1 MDDALER
8 GRAGFAARAWTQA
21 FTSLSDADTN
31 EPLSAADLELL
42 ATAAFM
48 LGRVDDFFT
57 VLERAYARRLS
68 DDEVHRA
75 ARCAFYLG
83 ISLATTGEIARAGGW
98 FGRGQRLVDSAGV
111 DCVEQGYLLMPR
123 ALRRESDGD
132 VEGAFDAASRAAEF
146 GQRFGDADLFA
157 LATQACGVALIRSG
171 SIEDGLRLLD
181 EAMLPAAAGD
191 LSPIIAGIVYCGSI
205 AGCEEAFDLRRGRE
219 WTKALSEWCEAQPD
233 LVAFSGRCRVH
244 RAELLQLEGAWP
256 DALAEAERGQE
267 HGERARNADAA
278 GEALYQQGEVF
289 RLRGELV
296 VAERAYR
303 EANGF
308 GREPQP
314 GLALLRL
321 AQGDARAAAAAIGR
335 ALGETTQP
343 LRRAR
348 LLPAAIEIAL
358 ATDDLSG
365 ARVASVELGDIA
377 AAATSP
383 MLAAVAD
390 CARGSLELAEG
401 DERAALV
408 SLRFALHR
416 WQELAAPYEAARAR
430 VLLAT
435 ACRAAGDDDTAALE
449 LEAAEATFRELGAAR
464 DLQRVRELVG
474 GRDRPTHGLTERELE
489 VLRLVAA
496 GRSNR
501 EIASELVLS
510 EHTVAR
516 HLQNIRRKL
525 RVSSRTAA
533 AAFAYEN
540 DLV

>member
-8 GRAGFAARAWTQA
+8 GRAGFAARAWTQ
-21 FTSLSDADTN
+21 TWSSLSEADAH
-31 EPLSAADLELL
+31 EPLAAADLELL
-42 ATAAFM
+42 ATAAYM
-48 LGRVDDFFT
+48 LGRMDKFFT
-57 VLERAYARRLS
+57 VLERAYARWLS
-68 DDEVHRA
+68 DGKVHRA
-75 ARCAFYLG
+75 ARCAFYIG
-83 ISLATTGEIARAGGW
+83 VSLATTGELARAGGW

-111 DCVEQGYLLMPR
+111 DCVEQGYLLMPG
-123 ALRRESDGD
+123 ALRREWEGD

-157 LATQACGVALIRSG
+157 LATHTCGVALIRSG
-171 SIEDGLRLLD
+171 RIEDGLGLLD
-181 EAMLPAAAGD
+181 EAMLPATAGD
-191 LSPIIAGIVYCGSI
+191 LSPIAAGIVYCGSI
-205 AGCEEAFDLRRGRE
+205 GGCEEAFDVRRARE

-244 RAELLQLEGAWP
+244 RAGLMQLDGAWP
-256 DALAEAERGQE
+256 DALAEAERGRE
-267 HGERARNADAA
+267 RSERAMNAGAT
-278 GEALYQQGEVF
+278 GEALYQQGEVL
-289 RLRGELV
+289 RLRGDLAA
-296 VAERAYR
+296 AERAYR
-303 EANGF
+303 EANRF

-321 AQGDARAAAAAIGR
+321 AQGDAPTAAAAIER
-335 ALGETTQP
+335 ALGETNEP

-358 ATDDLSG
+358 GVDDVSG
-365 ARVASVELGDIA
+365 ARAASSELDDVAAGSA
-377 AAATSP
+377 SP

-390 CARGSLELAEG
+390 SARGSVELAEG
-401 DERAALV
+401 DARAALV
-408 SLRFALHR
+408 SLRFALRR

-435 ACRAAGDDDTAALE
+435 ACRALGDEDSAGLE
-449 LEAAEATFRELGAAR
+449 LEAAEETFRELGAAR
-464 DLQRVRELVG
+464 DVQRIGELVG
-474 GRDRPTHGLTERELE
+474 DQGRAAHGLTGRELE

-501 EIASELVLS
+501 QIASELVLS

-516 HLQNIRRKL
+516 HLQNIRTKL

-533 AAFAYEN
+533 AAFAYEHN
-540 DLV
+540 LV

>member
-1 MDDALER
+1 
-8 GRAGFAARAWTQA
+8 
-21 FTSLSDADTN
+21 
-31 EPLSAADLELL
+31 
-42 ATAAFM
+42 M
-48 LGRVDDFFT
+48 LGRTDDFFT
-57 VLERAYARRLS
+57 VLERAYARWLS
-68 DDEVHRA
+68 DGEVHRA
-75 ARCAFYLG
+75 ARCAFYIG
-83 ISLATTGEIARAGGW
+83 VSLATTGEIARAGGW

-111 DCVEQGYLLMPR
+111 DCVEQGYLLMPG
-123 ALRRESDGD
+123 AFRREWEGD

-146 GQRFGDADLFA
+146 GQRFGDPDLLA

-171 SIEDGLRLLD
+171 RIEDGLRLLD
-181 EAMLPAAAGD
+181 EAMLPATAGD
-191 LSPIIAGIVYCGSI
+191 LSPIAAGIVYCGSI

-219 WTKALSEWCEAQPD
+219 WTNALADWCEAQPD

-244 RAELLQLEGAWP
+244 RAELMQLEGAWP
-256 DALAEAERGQE
+256 DALAEAERGR
-267 HGERARNADAA
+267 ERSELARNAAST

-289 RLRGELV
+289 RLRGELDA
-296 VAERAYR
+296 AERAYR
-303 EANGF
+303 EANRF

-321 AQGDARAAAAAIGR
+321 AQGDAPAAAAAIER
-335 ALGETTQP
+335 ALGETSQP

-358 ATDDLSG
+358 AVDDLDR
-365 ARVASVELGDIA
+365 ARAASSELDGIA
-377 AAATSP
+377 AGATSP
-383 MLAAVAD
+383 MLAAFAG
-390 CARGSLELAEG
+390 CARGAVELAEG
-401 DERAALV
+401 DARAALV
-408 SLRFALHR
+408 SLRLALR
-416 WQELAAPYEAARAR
+416 GWQELAAPYEAARTR

-435 ACRAAGDDDTAALE
+435 ACRAVGDEDTAALE

-464 DLQRVRELVG
+464 DLQRVCDLNG
-474 GRDRPTHGLTERELE
+474 DRDRPAHGLTERELQ

-525 RVSSRTAA
+525 RVSTRTAA

-540 DLV
+540 NLV